1 MFGGWGYRHF
11 IFFKFFSLSVFY
23 KYSLSNYYF
32 YNEKKSY
39 MFIFLKISK
48 IPKDMFIES
57 DSKSQKDLLNSFS
70 LNSLWRQ
77 ELNQS

>member
-11 IFFKFFSLSVFY
+11 IFFKFFSLPVFY